1 VAAEHRLGW
10 REPEKRDYETV
21 YALDTF
27 GALEQPSPVV
37 IGIKWHDAFD
47 RPVKDS
53 DGSWWVGRGELGGAR
68 GGHCVCL
75 KPPSMTDLPGAWQH
89 YNQGREGACV
99 GFGVSRA
106 ATLFNKPELFNGF
119 SLYHKAQKRDEWPGE
134 SYSGTSV
141 EAGLNTLRLDGAW
154 TVRAGVTRG
163 PVKVFGIRSFGWVKD
178 GDGVLKAMQSRLD
191 YVEFLNSWGMGYPNV
206 VRMPVSVLDVLLQ
219 QGGEAG
225 VPVDRPGPHAKRS
238 GR

>member
-1 VAAEHRLGW
+1 VAEHRLGW

-27 GALEQPSPVV
+27 GALPGPAPVV
-37 IGIKWHDAFD
+37 IGVKWHTNFD
-47 RPVKDS
+47 RPVKDK
-53 DGSWWVGRGELGGAR
+53 DGSWWVGRGDLGGVR

-75 KPPSMTDLPGAWQH
+75 KPPTMTDLPGAWQH

-106 ATLFNKPELFNGF
+106 ATLFNKPTLFNGF
-119 SLYHKAQKRDEWPGE
+119 SLYHAAQKRDPFPGE
-134 SYSGTSV
+134 AYSGTSV

-163 PVKVFGIRSFGWVKD
+163 PNKAFGIRSFGWVKNGAD
-178 GDGVLKAMQSRLD
+178 VLKALGSTLD

-206 VRMPVSVLDVLLQ
+206 VRMPVSVLDALLQ

-225 VPVDRPGPHAKRS
+225 VPVDLPGPITQRRAR
-238 GR
+238 